1 MGFFTSN
8 CGELGGSVVL
18 LVSGGISLAGFILV
32 LGEQYQGTLAPFFE
46 APSQMQPPHRSLV
59 READARDMAESMGS
73 GTRLPDFKAQFCHLL
88 SYANLGKV
96 LKLSVSQISYLQNA
110 VED

>member
-1 MGFFTSN
+1 MGHGMGFFTSN

-18 LVSGGISLAGFILV
+18 LVSGGISL
-32 LGEQYQGTLAPFFE
+32 
-46 APSQMQPPHRSLV
+46 
-59 READARDMAESMGS
+59 
-73 GTRLPDFKAQFCHLL
+73 AQFCHLL

-96 LKLSVSQISYLQNA
+96 LKLSVSQISYLQNV